1 MGQYQQWLHYRE
13 VEQHLQAQLEM
24 LERELVQLQEHAHLL
39 EQSIQPLYDS
49 GSIAI
54 SSAENQELLQTDNQI
69 IHALAA
75 SLNGRLS
82 PMEST
87 REDTF
92 TPIPTPLPETTP
104 DHPAETISPALFAWS
119 NLPNFRPQQVPVET
133 SKAGNASSYSNTPQP
148 QLSMPTVPHS
158 DMALLP
164 EDMVTFFNQHGQTE
178 PQLELP
184 PWLLNAINRSDGPID
199 QETIRTNRLVQRWI
213 ERWNR
218 YTASQQNQERTP
230 NE

>member
-13 VEQHLQAQLEM
+13 VDQHLQAQLEM

-49 GSIAI
+49 GSVET
-54 SSAENQELLQTDNQI
+54 SSADKQELLQTHNQI

-75 SLNGRLS
+75 SLNGQHS
-82 PMEST
+82 PLEST
-87 REDTF
+87 RKDTL

-104 DHPAETISPALFAWS
+104 DNPAETISPALFAWS
-119 NLPNFRPQQVPVET
+119 NLPNFRPQQVPVEI
-133 SKAGNASSYSNTPQP
+133 SKAGNASPYSNTPH
-148 QLSMPTVPHS
+148 LSLPAVPPS
-158 DMALLP
+158 ALLP
-164 EDMVTFFNQHGQTE
+164 EDMATFFDKHDQTE

-218 YTASQQNQERTP
+218 YPNSQQNQGRTP
-230 NE
+230 K